1 MKKIL
6 IVEDDEITQV
16 VLSKYIISDFDFAIA
31 STGEEALVMISKNQ
45 FDLIIMDI
53 SLGFDGWDGKKTLK
67 FIRRIPN
74 YMNVPII
81 AQTAHAL
88 IGERQKLLAE
98 GFNEYLSK
106 PYNKNEL
113 ISVINKFINNTTEQI

>member
-1 MKKIL
+1 M
-6 IVEDDEITQV
+6 
-16 VLSKYIISDFDFAIA
+16 SKYIISDFDFAIA

-81 AQTAHAL
+81 AQTA
-88 IGERQKLLAE
+88 ICTNR
-98 GFNEYLSK
+98 
-106 PYNKNEL
+106 
-113 ISVINKFINNTTEQI
+113 